1 MAVQRRLVGEYAAGL
16 LLVATVAG
24 AQTAPPSKVG
34 TRDCAALTGL
44 HLADVRIT
52 SAAPVPADPAALP
65 VLHCKVLGVIST
77 EIRFQVLLPDSWNGR
92 FLMGGN
98 GGFAGSLDGDG
109 VRSVAVT
116 RSRPPTPA
124 TRQRP
129 SMAAGR

>member
-1 MAVQRRLVGEYAAGL
+1 MAVRRRLVGEYAAGL
-16 LLVATVAG
+16 LLAATVAS

-34 TRDCAALTGL
+34 TRDCAALTAL
-44 HLADVRIT
+44 RLAEVRLT

-65 VLHCKVLGVIST
+65 VPHCKVLGVIST

-109 VRSVAVT
+109 VRSVSDGYAFAST
-116 RSRPPTPA
+116 DTGHE
-124 TRQRP
+124 
-129 SMAAGR
+129 AAAIDGR